1 MAIGFRKAVQSGVK
15 MASGTDA
22 GVRPHD
28 WTQSSSPRKSHA
40 ATTDAAELIGRQDH
54 VCVVK
59 PGLCADMVA
68 VHGDPLTNISM
79 LRNVQ
84 FVMKGDVVI
93 KNTLG
98 AGNWPRIARVGT
110 ARQLPAISPAEA
122 DEV

>member
-68 VHGDPLTNISM
+68 VHGDPLTNIST
-79 LRNVQ
+79 LKQIV
-84 FVMKGDVVI
+84 FVMKDGKI
-93 KNTLG
+93 IN
-98 AGNWPRIARVGT
+98 AAQAP
-110 ARQLPAISPAEA
+110 
-122 DEV
+122 